1 MALRGERTSANGQQ
15 ARQPAWVA
23 LDGLGGDHA
32 PEEVVKGA
40 ATACRELGAHVIIT
54 GPTGRIEA
62 LLQKEDYPAANIA
75 VVDAPEAIGMGE
87 HAVEAIRH
95 KKGSSLVAAVSLVYE
110 GRASAV
116 ISAGSTGAA
125 MAASLLGL
133 GRIKGVDRPA
143 IAIPFPTERGV
154 TVVLDI
160 GANADTKPAHLA
172 QFAVMGSIYAEKV
185 LGIAEPKVG
194 LLSIGEEE
202 TKGSSLVI
210 EAHVRLKEG
219 DLPIRFVG
227 NVEGRDIPA
236 GTVDVVVTDGFTG
249 NVVLKL
255 AEGLG
260 GAIFSTLKKEISGGL
275 RYKLG
280 AALLLP
286 ALKDLKTRL
295 DYSEYGG
302 APLLGVRGVSI
313 IAHGRSDAKA
323 IKNAIRVA
331 TEAVEKDLVGTI
343 EASLNESQRNAGK
356 S

>member
-1 MALRGERTSANGQQ
+1 MMAPKEI
-15 ARQPAWVA
+15 WVA
-23 LDGLGGDHA
+23 LDGMGGDNA
-32 PEEVVKGA
+32 PEELVKGA
-40 ATACRELGAHVIIT
+40 AAAARDLGARVFIA
-54 GPTGRIEA
+54 GPAGRVES
-62 LLQKEDYPAANIA
+62 LLQKENYPAANIA
-75 VVDAPEAIGMGE
+75 VIDAPEAIAMDE
-87 HAVEAIRH
+87 HAVAAIRH
-95 KKGSSLVAAVSLVYE
+95 KKGSSLIAAVDLVHE
-110 GRASAV
+110 GRAAAV
-116 ISAGSTGAA
+116 VSAGSTGAA

-154 TVVLDI
+154 TVLLDV

-185 LGIAEPKVG
+185 LGLREPRVG
-194 LLSIGEEE
+194 LLNIGEEE
-202 TKGSSLVI
+202 TKGNALAL
-210 EAHVRLKEG
+210 EAYERLKG
-219 DLPIRFVG
+219 IGAPTRFVG

-236 GTVDVVVTDGFTG
+236 GAVDVVVTDGFTG

-260 GAIFSTLKKEISGGL
+260 GAIFSILKKEIEGGL
-275 RYKLG
+275 RFKLG

-286 ALKDLKTRL
+286 ALKRLKKRL

-302 APLLGVRGVSI
+302 APLLGVNGVSI

-331 TEAVEKDLVGTI
+331 REAAEKDLVGTI
-343 EASLNESQRNAGK
+343 EASL
-356 S
+356 

>member
-1 MALRGERTSANGQQ
+1 MAPRNV
-15 ARQPAWVA
+15 WVA
-23 LDGLGGDHA
+23 LDGMGGDKA
-32 PEEVVKGA
+32 PEELVKGA
-40 ATACRELGAHVIIT
+40 ASAARELDAHVIIT
-54 GPTGRIEA
+54 GPRERIES
-62 LLQKEDYPAANIA
+62 LLGTEDYPAANIE
-75 VVDAPEAIGMGE
+75 VVDAPEAIAMDE

-95 KKGSSLVAAVSLVYE
+95 KKDSSLVKAVALVHE

-116 ISAGSTGAA
+116 VSAGSTGAA
-125 MAASLLGL
+125 MAASLFGL

-143 IAIPFPTERGV
+143 IAVPFPTERGV
-154 TVVLDI
+154 TVVLDV
-160 GANADTKPAHLA
+160 GANADTRPAHLE

-185 LGIAEPKVG
+185 LGIEGPKVG

-202 TKGSSLVI
+202 TKGNALVI
-210 EAHVRLKEG
+210 ETHQRLKASEA
-219 DLPIRFVG
+219 PIRFVG
-227 NVEGRDIPA
+227 NVEGKDIPA

-260 GAIFSTLKKEISGGL
+260 SAIFSILKKEIEGGL

-280 AALLLP
+280 AVLLLP
-286 ALKDLKTRL
+286 AMKGLKKRL

-331 TEAVEKDLVGTI
+331 KEAAERDLIGTI
-343 EASLNESQRNAGK
+343 EASLR
-356 S
+356 